1 MLIDLHLL
9 QYFLYRYIRDI
20 NNLFIKFTRQ
30 RIRRR
35 RHIHRH
41 IRIHMNFHRFK
52 TRSMIKY
59 NEQSIKYQTIK

>member
-1 MLIDLHLL
+1 MLIDLHLF
-9 QYFLYRYIRDI
+9 QHFFYRYIRDI
-20 NNLFIKFTRQ
+20 NNLFIKFIRR

-41 IRIHMNFHRFK
+41 IRIHMSFHRLK

-59 NEQSIKYQTIK
+59 NEQSIKY